1 MVISLPH
8 INQLK
13 TKNKMLKLTNK
24 QTGHSF
30 NLSPKEAADFFCKK
44 NARKEFINPFEK
56 YLIKDT
62 NNEVGKAQ
70 FIFCCIALIV
80 LFVSSILLNTFTKLL
95 LNYY

>member
-30 NLSPKEAADFFCKK
+30 NLSPKEAADFFCTK

-62 NNEVGKAQ
+62 KQ
-70 FIFCCIALIV
+70 
-80 LFVSSILLNTFTKLL
+80 
-95 LNYY
+95 

>member
-1 MVISLPH
+1 MPH

-13 TKNKMLKLTNK
+13 TKNKMLRLTNK

-30 NLSPKEAADFFCKK
+30 NLSPKEGAGFFCRK

-70 FIFCCIALIV
+70 FIFWCIALIV
-80 LFVSSILLNTFTKLL
+80 LFVASILLHIE
-95 LNYY
+95 LNY

>member
-1 MVISLPH
+1 LPH

-13 TKNKMLKLTNK
+13 NKMLRLTNK
-24 QTGHSF
+24 QTGNSF

-80 LFVSSILLNTFTKLL
+80 LFVTSILLHIQ
-95 LNYY
+95 LNY

>member
-80 LFVSSILLNTFTKLL
+80 FICFFYIITH
-95 LNYY
+95 

>member
-1 MVISLPH
+1 
-8 INQLK
+8 
-13 TKNKMLKLTNK
+13 MLKLTNK

-62 NNEVGKAQ
+62 NNEVGNS
-70 FIFCCIALIV
+70 V
-80 LFVSSILLNTFTKLL
+80 
-95 LNYY
+95 

>member
-1 MVISLPH
+1 
-8 INQLK
+8 
-13 TKNKMLKLTNK
+13 MLKLTNK

-62 NNEVGKAQ
+62 NNEVSKAQ

-80 LFVSSILLNTFTKLL
+80 LFVTSITHSIKLLNL

>member
-1 MVISLPH
+1 MIISLPH

-80 LFVSSILLNTFTKLL
+80 LFVASILLHIN
-95 LNYY
+95 LNY